1 VSKFLPELV
10 RAETLERFKVI
21 NIVRKERISG
31 GGTLLADWLAMR
43 MTKPAPIEKL
53 LETYYLQL
61 FRFAARLSGSPA
73 RAMLL
78 TQCTFKLALERSR
91 HLPVP
96 ANVRPWLFT
105 LLFKLFLEN
114 RLRLERA

>member
-1 VSKFLPELV
+1 
-10 RAETLERFKVI
+10 
-21 NIVRKERISG
+21 
-31 GGTLLADWLAMR
+31 MR
-43 MTKPAPIEKL
+43 MTNLARIENL
-53 LETYYLQL
+53 LEVYYLQL
-61 FRFAARLSGSPA
+61 FRFAERLSGSPT

-78 TQCTFKLALERSR
+78 TQCTFKLAVERSQ

-114 RLRLERA
+114 RLRLQRA